1 MMDGRQARQ
10 YHLTMRLSAGTTAN
24 AVAGA
29 VLIGLTGVA
38 FGMVVYLGPFGLVL
52 LGLVILFTCTSASL
66 REDTPIWGT
75 EVFKARIGGPKSPE
89 QRAALH
95 AEKHAMLS
103 SLRFYRW
110 CGLALVVAGAVG
122 FAWQVWQ

>member
-1 MMDGRQARQ
+1 MMDGQQARQ

-24 AVAGA
+24 GVAAA

-52 LGLVILFTCTSASL
+52 LGLFILFVCTSMSL
-66 REDTPIWGT
+66 RDDTPIWGT
-75 EVFKARIGGPKSPE
+75 EVFKARMGCPKSPE

-95 AEKHAMLS
+95 AEKHALLS

-110 CGLALVVAGAVG
+110 CGLALVVAGAAG
-122 FAWQVWQ
+122 FARQFWQ